1 MLIKGHFMLHVKVNK
16 NQYLNKKKW
25 LQENIILGTKCVI
38 LFELFFLVDFLHEAA
53 LSLPNSCHFYSKN
66 DAFLQNYF
74 AQVHCEKI
82 QGFNKKNAFW
92 CYFHFEWVLKL
103 SKLSISCSVM
113 CQKVKESDFHFPTR
127 VYFARDYIFS
137 MVPTKY
143 FAHIPANFFEFNVF
157 VFELW
162 IQLCYLKREDI
173 FLTTGS
179 LHFVRCGFFLKIRTR
194 WNSHNLKQIET
205 FY

>member
-1 MLIKGHFMLHVKVNK
+1 MTTRKHNFRYKM
-16 NQYLNKKKW
+16 
-25 LQENIILGTKCVI
+25 CF

-82 QGFNKKNAFW
+82 QGFNRKNAFW

-127 VYFARDYIFS
+127 YLLLLYTLEIVWGSTNYSYKLPARQKKRHWEQQVLMNALCVDGNTIVLYS
-137 MVPTKY
+137 M
-143 FAHIPANFFEFNVF
+143 
-157 VFELW
+157 
-162 IQLCYLKREDI
+162 
-173 FLTTGS
+173 
-179 LHFVRCGFFLKIRTR
+179 
-194 WNSHNLKQIET
+194 
-205 FY
+205 